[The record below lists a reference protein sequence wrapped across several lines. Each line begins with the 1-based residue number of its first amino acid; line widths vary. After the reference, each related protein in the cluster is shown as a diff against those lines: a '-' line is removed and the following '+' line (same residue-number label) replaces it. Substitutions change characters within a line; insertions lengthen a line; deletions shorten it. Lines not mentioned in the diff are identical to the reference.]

1 MTKWQLADLHIHSTF
16 SDGLLSTEEIVEIYG
31 KSGFDVIAI
40 TDHLFD
46 TESQRSLELHEE
58 GKSVTNI
65 KAYFDKIEEVAC
77 WAKEDY
83 DLLVLPGLEICN
95 LLRDYHILGLDLRE
109 PVDPNQDAETVIQ
122 EIHRQGGLAV
132 ASHPHLKLS
141 FFLQG
146 DHTSIKRH
154 PLHLWKYREKYAD
167 KIDAWEIA
175 NREDLFEAVGLE
187 RFPYL
192 ANSDFHERRHLT
204 SWKSLIFSGKEREA
218 IKKAIITKKVAIFFF
233 NQGRGR
239 RAALPILPTKDR
251 AIMEERDMDAT
262 VEATILIVDDEKDL
276 VEMLAYNLAKRGYRV
291 IKAHDGYEA
300 WQKIESERPDLLILD
315 LMMPNLDGW
324 ELCRMVRGSQNKA
337 TQEMGILMLTAK
349 AMPEDKVYGLEIG
362 ADDYLSKPFSLNELI
377 LRVAKLIQKQKTV
390 SQLREEIDSL
400 GSLVEKK
407 ESNLRTLAHDL
418 KSPLISMGF
427 SARRMLRKSQNEEMT
442 GALKTIYD
450 SSLHLT
456 RWVDE
461 TLSSKDLTFSGLQ
474 EQMKE
479 IDIKSLVQQA
489 IDLLKESCSEK
500 GIKIQFKASPSVPT
514 ISCHE
519 PLMYRAL
526 VNLLSNALKYTQ
538 RGGEIEV
545 SIHAYFNKKGTGV
558 LEISF
563 KDTGI
568 GICEEDKEKIFQPHY
583 RGKNVSSEEGK
594 GLGLSFVKEVIDL
607 HRGKILVQSEPN
619 VGSIFSIL
627 LPVKDVP
634 QEENHKIHQEV
645 SSQSNN

>member
-218 IKKAIITKKVAIFFF
+218 IKKAIITKNWLFSFSTREGGDVRLFQSYRPKI
-233 NQGRGR
+233 GPSWRRG
-239 RAALPILPTKDR
+239 I
-251 AIMEERDMDAT
+251 
-262 VEATILIVDDEKDL
+262 
-276 VEMLAYNLAKRGYRV
+276 
-291 IKAHDGYEA
+291 
-300 WQKIESERPDLLILD
+300 W
-315 LMMPNLDGW
+315 MP
-324 ELCRMVRGSQNKA
+324 Q
-337 TQEMGILMLTAK
+337 
-349 AMPEDKVYGLEIG
+349 
-362 ADDYLSKPFSLNELI
+362 
-377 LRVAKLIQKQKTV
+377 
-390 SQLREEIDSL
+390 
-400 GSLVEKK
+400 
-407 ESNLRTLAHDL
+407 
-418 KSPLISMGF
+418 
-427 SARRMLRKSQNEEMT
+427 
-442 GALKTIYD
+442 
-450 SSLHLT
+450 
-456 RWVDE
+456 
-461 TLSSKDLTFSGLQ
+461 
-474 EQMKE
+474 
-479 IDIKSLVQQA
+479 
-489 IDLLKESCSEK
+489 
-500 GIKIQFKASPSVPT
+500 
-514 ISCHE
+514 
-519 PLMYRAL
+519 
-526 VNLLSNALKYTQ
+526 
-538 RGGEIEV
+538 
-545 SIHAYFNKKGTGV
+545 
-558 LEISF
+558 
-563 KDTGI
+563 
-568 GICEEDKEKIFQPHY
+568 
-583 RGKNVSSEEGK
+583 
-594 GLGLSFVKEVIDL
+594 
-607 HRGKILVQSEPN
+607 
-619 VGSIFSIL
+619 
-627 LPVKDVP
+627 
-634 QEENHKIHQEV
+634 
-645 SSQSNN
+645 